1 LEAADER
8 YSTIEEELRVERND
22 KIRLQQDWDV
32 EKLAAQHELSNLKK
46 KFIEQR
52 AKWDSLEENNKSLTK
67 SYSEILTTVES
78 LGKDLD
84 LERERNENLQTEL
97 TKMKL
102 KNGKDSDVINQLM
115 QLEIIIS
122 DLENEKHLLQ
132 VELEKLMKTRFST
145 ERDEEYEKDVKALK
159 AKVRE
164 YKALVDSHQLERE
177 KWENEVFNL
186 NGIGKLMLV
195 EISNLNNERNGF
207 SQTITQL
214 TFTIEELNSK
224 VGIKEPPTE
233 SGPSKLDLEEAL
245 MLLSLKREIGFNL
258 EYLHKFNSNDKLVNK
273 FLFRMANTFK
283 SFDSNMLNAC
293 KILKKQKQC

>member
-1 LEAADER
+1 MEAADER
-8 YSTIEEELRVERND
+8 YSTIEEELRIERND

-52 AKWDSLEENNKSLTK
+52 AKCDSLEENNKSLTK

-145 ERDEEYEKDVKALK
+145 ERDEEYEKEVKALK
-159 AKVRE
+159 SRVRE

-186 NGIGKLMLV
+186 NGIVKLMLV

-233 SGPSKLDLEEAL
+233 SEPSKLDLEEAL

-293 KILKKQKQC
+293 KIWKKQKQC